1 MTLHPEV
8 RPRPAGHTMEVRLR
22 VNGADRTLQLA
33 PQVSLLDAL
42 REHLGL
48 TGTKKGCDQG
58 ACGACTVLADG
69 ERINACLTLAVQ
81 YDGREITTIEGV
93 ADGGRCIRCRRLRP
107 ARRLPVRLLHL
118 RPDLLG
124 HRHAGRARRRHAER
138 RDRAPAGDVELT
150 QAEIRE
156 RMSGNLCRC
165 GAYNGIVDA
174 DPTED
179 RADAMR
185 PFAYVSAPDVA
196 YGRHR
201 DRGAAPNA
209 KFIGGGTN
217 LVDLMREDIETP
229 DTVVDITRLP
239 LTGIEEL
246 PGGGVRIGALV
257 RNSHLA
263 ADPLDHGR
271 AIRCCPRRCSAGA
284 SGQLRNMATVGGNL
298 LQRTR
303 CAYFY
308 DSAAACNKR
317 EPGSGCDAIGGFNR
331 NLGVLG
337 VSDRCIATHPSDM
350 CVALAALDAIVEV
363 ESVRGARRIPLAD
376 FHRLPGSTPHVET
389 DAGRRRADHGGRAAG
404 PAGGRRSRAT
414 ARCGTAPPT
423 PSPWSPSPPRWTY
436 GMAWCRSVRLALGGV
451 ATKPW
456 RAYEAERILLGAPAG
471 EESYQR
477 AAAAE
482 LSAAVG
488 RPENE
493 FKIELARRA
502 IVATL
507 RALDGSVA

>member
-1 MTLHPEV
+1 
-8 RPRPAGHTMEVRLR
+8 
-22 VNGADRTLQLA
+22 
-33 PQVSLLDAL
+33 
-42 REHLGL
+42 
-48 TGTKKGCDQG
+48 
-58 ACGACTVLADG
+58 
-69 ERINACLTLAVQ
+69 
-81 YDGREITTIEGV
+81 
-93 ADGGRCIRCRRLRP
+93 
-107 ARRLPVRLLHL
+107 
-118 RPDLLG
+118 
-124 HRHAGRARRRHAER
+124 
-138 RDRAPAGDVELT
+138 
-150 QAEIRE
+150 
-156 RMSGNLCRC
+156 
-165 GAYNGIVDA
+165 
-174 DPTED
+174 
-179 RADAMR
+179 MR
-185 PFAYVSAPDVA
+185 SFAYVSAPDVA
-196 YGRHR
+196 SAITAI
-201 DRGAAPNA
+201 GASPNA

-229 DTVVDITRLP
+229 DTVIDITRLP

-263 ADPLDHGR
+263 ADRL
-271 AIRCCPRRCSAGA
+271 IRTRYPMLSQALLSGA

-337 VSDRCIATHPSDM
+337 VSESCIATNPSDM

-363 ESVRGARRIPLAD
+363 ESVRGTRRIPLAD
-376 FHRLPGSTPHVET
+376 FHRLPGSTPHLETELAADELVTAVELP
-389 DAGRRRADHGGRAAG
+389 ALPVAAKS
-404 PAGGRRSRAT
+404 RYRKVRDRSSYAFALVSVAAALDVRD
-414 ARCGTAPPT
+414 
-423 PSPWSPSPPRWTY
+423 
-436 GMAWCRSVRLALGGV
+436 GMVSEVRLALGGV

-456 RAYEAERILLGAPAG
+456 RAHEAERILLGAPAG